1 MLRVLTLLALLAIAL
16 SAQQPPAPPAPD
28 TQQNQP
34 EFTDA
39 DGADVLH
46 TLAAALE
53 AHSLQRFLN
62 AFDPDAYPRFPTFS
76 AEMDSFF
83 GRYDSFRVH
92 YNLKQTTT
100 DSNGRGVLIAQMTID
115 QEPAGTGESVR
126 RNAELRFE
134 LMRSNGKWKVVAFSP
149 REFLS

>member
-1 MLRVLTLLALLAIAL
+1 MVRVLTCIALLALAL
-16 SAQQPPAPPAPD
+16 GAQQPPAPATPD
-28 TQQNQP
+28 TSRTQA

-46 TLAAALE
+46 SLEAALE
-53 AHSLQRFLN
+53 GHSLRRFLN
-62 AFDPDAYPRFPTFS
+62 LFDPDAYPRFPTFS
-76 AEMDSFF
+76 AEMDSYF

-92 YNLKQTTT
+92 YNLRQTTT
-100 DSNGRGVLIAQMTID
+100 EANGHGVLIAQMTID

-126 RNAELRFE
+126 RSDEVHFDLV
-134 LMRSNGKWKVVAFSP
+134 RSNGKWKIAGFSP